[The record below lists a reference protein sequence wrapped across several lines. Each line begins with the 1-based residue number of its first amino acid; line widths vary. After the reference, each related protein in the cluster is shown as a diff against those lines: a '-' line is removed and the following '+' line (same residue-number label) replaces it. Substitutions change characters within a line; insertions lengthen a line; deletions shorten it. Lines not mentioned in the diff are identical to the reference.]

1 MNIENL
7 KTKAEADISEYITK
21 KIIEL
26 KKKTGKE
33 VTSIQFTA
41 REKMTGLESYD
52 VKINL
57 MYSIIK
63 FIHKPRFYG
72 VLLYLNG
79 SEYLNHNC

>member
-33 VTSIQFTA
+33 VTSISLPHG
-41 REKMTGLESYD
+41 K
-52 VKINL
+52 K
-57 MYSIIK
+57 
-63 FIHKPRFYG
+63 
-72 VLLYLNG
+72 
-79 SEYLNHNC
+79 

>member
-21 KIIEL
+21 KIIE
-26 KKKTGKE
+26 
-33 VTSIQFTA
+33 F
-41 REKMTGLESYD
+41 
-52 VKINL
+52 NL